1 MDLTRLDN
9 SSAFGDLALD
19 ELRAALRA
27 AIADNLGDDKF
38 IACYDSKTGW
48 VELVF
53 TRYGDMG
60 WFGLGVA
67 GDESIKEFAREFH
80 WRSRLAS
87 RLTNIWS
94 GRVRI

>member
-1 MDLTRLDN
+1 MDLTKLDN
-9 SSAFGDLALD
+9 SNAFGDLALD

-27 AIADNLGDDKF
+27 AIADNLGYDKF

-53 TRYGDMG
+53 TRYGEMG
-60 WFGLGVA
+60 WFSLNVV

-80 WRSRLAS
+80 ELSRLAP

-94 GRVRI
+94 GKVRI